1 MSEFAVIVILLTS
14 GSTYS
19 EWCVHYDAG
28 EVEIKVI
35 YLRGH
40 ESVLEIVN
48 ASVYCQLGRELST
61 WQASYWCTASK
72 CVGQLFSIGPLPFDQ
87 IAHI

>member
-14 GSTYS
+14 WSTYS

-40 ESVLEIVN
+40 ESILEIVN
-48 ASVYCQLGRELST
+48 ASVYCQLGHELRVKYLAGIVLVHSQQVCGAAFLNRT
-61 WQASYWCTASK
+61 S
-72 CVGQLFSIGPLPFDQ
+72 PL
-87 IAHI
+87 